1 MATDPFYTKL
11 TVDEFLA
18 MDFGDRKVE
27 LVDGVIYSMTGG
39 RRSHMRVQG
48 NILSY
53 LRQALRGSDC
63 SAYADFGVKVGDNT
77 AYYPDVS
84 VECGRPDL
92 GLQDDDLLAQR
103 PTVLIEVLS
112 PTTRNHD
119 EKTKLPQYLEIDSVD
134 TVALV
139 DPDAETIRVVQRLG
153 PAAWKNELL
162 ATTGDLHLPL
172 PGVTIPRA
180 EIFARD

>member
-63 SAYADFGVKVGDNT
+63 SAYADFGVKVGNNT

-112 PTTRNHD
+112 PTTRITTKKPNCRNISRLTASTRSHSSIRTLRRSASFSGLGQRRG
-119 EKTKLPQYLEIDSVD
+119 KTNCSQQQAICTCRYPV
-134 TVALV
+134 
-139 DPDAETIRVVQRLG
+139 
-153 PAAWKNELL
+153 
-162 ATTGDLHLPL
+162 
-172 PGVTIPRA
+172 
-180 EIFARD
+180 